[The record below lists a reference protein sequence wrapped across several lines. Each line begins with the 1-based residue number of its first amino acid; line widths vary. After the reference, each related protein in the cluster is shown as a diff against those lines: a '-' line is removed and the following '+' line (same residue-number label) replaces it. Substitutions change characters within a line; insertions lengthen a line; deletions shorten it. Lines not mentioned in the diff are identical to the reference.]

1 MMLSNIKQ
9 NISNKHFLSLAGNG
23 IMSVLGMITIA
34 LLYHALPLAEIGAWV
49 FFQSTFILA
58 DTLRSGFLTTA
69 FIKFYAGA
77 SRQRST
83 EVAGSAWFV
92 ASCITGLLLLLN
104 IPALFVVKQFQDA
117 GLILFCQWFGVAY
130 LLTLPMFMATCVLQ
144 GEQRFDRL
152 LYVRFINQG
161 SFILLVAACILSQQ
175 ATLEHILYS
184 YLLSSLLTS
193 VVALATGWSRLPS
206 FMSRSKACILEIFH
220 FGKYSVG
227 TSLSA
232 NLFRSS
238 DTFIINF
245 MLGAPALAVYN
256 IGQRLME
263 IVEIPLRSFAA
274 TGMPV
279 LSAAYNSGNKKETIA
294 TMRKYIGL
302 LTFSLVPAFAGAVL
316 CADIAVALIGGGK
329 YAHTEA
335 ANVLRIFM
343 TFALLYPADRFFAL
357 TLDVIHKPKVNF
369 YKVLVMLA
377 GNIAADFAGI
387 ALFGNIYGVALA
399 TVVPIL
405 IGVVIGFGAL
415 QSYYPFTFVSVFT
428 DGYKQIKWF
437 VQSRLPRKQQQ
448 TIIFGEAEVTARG

>member
-1 MMLSNIKQ
+1 MFSGIKQ
-9 NISNKHFLSLAGNG
+9 KLSNKHVLSLAGNG
-23 IMSVLGMITIA
+23 IMSIMGMATIA
-34 LLYHALPLAEIGAWV
+34 LLYHALPLAQIGAWV

-58 DTLRSGFLTTA
+58 DTVRSGFLTTA

-77 SRQRST
+77 MPQRST
-83 EVAGSAWFV
+83 EVAGSSWFIAV
-92 ASCITGLLLLLN
+92 CITGVLMLLN
-104 IPALFVVKQFQDA
+104 IPALLLVQHLNDD
-117 GLILFCQWFGVAY
+117 GLVLFCRWFGVAY
-130 LLTLPMFMATCVLQ
+130 LFTLPMFMATCVQQ

-152 LYVRFINQG
+152 LYIRFINQG
-161 SFILLVAACILSQQ
+161 SFMITVAVCILWQH
-175 ATLEHILYS
+175 ATLENILYC
-184 YLLSSLLTS
+184 YLFSSLLTS
-193 VVALATGWSRLPS
+193 VVAISTGWSRLNS
-206 FMSRSKACILEIFH
+206 LMCRSKAATSELFH

-227 TSLSA
+227 TTLSA

-263 IVEIPLRSFAA
+263 VVEIPLRSFAA
-274 TGMPV
+274 TGMPT
-279 LSAAYNSGNKKETIA
+279 LSAAYNSGEKTETIKV
-294 TMRKYIGL
+294 MKKYIGM
-302 LTFSLVPAFAGAVL
+302 LTITLIPAFAAAVL
-316 CADIAVALIGGGK
+316 FADLAVALIGGGK

-377 GNIAADFAGI
+377 GNVAADFAGI
-387 ALFGNIYGVALA
+387 WLFGNVYGVALA

-405 IGVVIGFGAL
+405 IGVVIGYKAL
-415 QSYYPFTFVSVFT
+415 QSYSAFSFFSLFAE
-428 DGYKQIKWF
+428 GYDEMKKMVISK
-437 VQSRLPRKQQQ
+437 LIRKQPA
-448 TIIFGEAEVTARG
+448 TEAYATREVAMAD